1 MTSKRLSLHPEAIE
15 EPESAARWYRERSPL
30 AAARFVD
37 EINQAILRI
46 LEAPQRW
53 PLGLRGTRKVKLPCF
68 PFLLIYYES
77 HDAIQI
83 LAVAHCRRRPG
94 YWRTRT

>member
-15 EPESAARWYRERSPL
+15 EAESAARWYRERSPL

-46 LEAPQRW
+46 LEVPQRW
-53 PLGLRGTRKVKLPCF
+53 P
-68 PFLLIYYES
+68 
-77 HDAIQI
+77 
-83 LAVAHCRRRPG
+83 
-94 YWRTRT
+94 